1 MSLTAHSDPK
11 KSNKLYHFTRRAEE
25 RATIPGSVREFRL
38 VESVAKG
45 LGTVRNVSTV
55 GTKNG
60 RVFHSRPRRSLG
72 MGNVDDSQAMSALRS
87 SFVLD
92 TFRYSLCYDLD
103 AIVSVRIGTIRVDSR
118 SYKNRKY
125 IRKIERS
132 VEEKHVRGR
141 YRWNASTSINGLV
154 SWSIWESVSPEVAKI
169 LTIKESEK
177 EKEEK
182 KEEEKDCFTRECL
195 GTCSHPVGRYLL
207 DIVIIGEAIERGCV
221 CEHGTKI
228 RVKFYE
234 EGLSNSRGRGF
245 RRSSTREVKRSSIGS
260 PGWIIKATNDI
271 LREVEEKKKEK
282 EKEEEEEEE
291 EWRLFS
297 GQLNRSHGIA
307 PWERLQE
314 SENLNLLVSRTSC
327 DRRKSMSPHCGKKN

>member
-38 VESVAKG
+38 VESVG
-45 LGTVRNVSTV
+45 LNTV
-55 GTKNG
+55 
-60 RVFHSRPRRSLG
+60 
-72 MGNVDDSQAMSALRS
+72 
-87 SFVLD
+87 
-92 TFRYSLCYDLD
+92 LC
-103 AIVSVRIGTIRVDSR
+103 VC
-118 SYKNRKY
+118 
-125 IRKIERS
+125 IERS

-141 YRWNASTSINGLV
+141 YQWNASTSINGLV
-154 SWSIWESVSPEVAKI
+154 SWLIWESVSPEVAKI

-177 EKEEK
+177 RKRRRGK
-182 KEEEKDCFTRECL
+182 KRKNV
-195 GTCSHPVGRYLL
+195 SHGNVWER
-207 DIVIIGEAIERGCV
+207 IVIIGETIERGCV

-234 EGLSNSRGRGF
+234 EGLSNSRGRGS

-271 LREVEEKKKEK
+271 LREVEEKKKEN
-282 EKEEEEEEE
+282 EEEEEK

-327 DRRKSMSPHCGKKN
+327 DRRKSMSPTLRKKELKRKSRKKSR